1 MSGIEVAGLVLG
13 ALPLIVE
20 VLKAYSSGAS
30 TIRRYIRYQRPL
42 KSLSTELGIEYVLY
56 QNACERLLDGL
67 VDDNTEREALLQ
79 KPGGPAWKNQELE
92 RKLQKRLSK
101 GYPFFV
107 DTVKDIELAVSDLM
121 KLLKFS
127 LDGQPQFNA
136 ANGFEKEYQRLSFSL
151 KKSKYDDLVS
161 TVRKHGAALRELTNQ
176 SIVLEPRRSARR
188 LPDFDLIRSYAAS
201 IYTTFCTALQCNC
214 QTTHVLHLRLEN
226 LKNCCSI
233 LDLPCFRVVL
243 QYSSSMTLHSQAPWR
258 IEALDIRYNHGEA
271 HRSALP
277 EKPRMGKRGVRF
289 SPAPSANPAQIAPVP
304 TPLRVK
310 QICGAIHGLKKTCMG
325 DYIGFIEDEPNGRK
339 LDLYQPRKTTQTQT
353 QSSLQP
359 ALLSLHEA
367 LTRDT
372 SRRRHFPKANG
383 LRSAVLLSANLLQL
397 YRTPW
402 LTETWSH
409 DDIAFF
415 ESADGGGLEEPFV
428 SRPSLHQSNN
438 GLADSGF
445 SPWDGPVRNQSLFGL
460 GVLLIELCLDAPFE
474 ELRRRRKKGQRD
486 LAVSSDMTIANL
498 LLEEVAEEFGPSYSS
513 AVRRCIRCDF
523 DTEKM
528 DIEDVAF
535 RKAVYEGVV
544 IPLEDALKSFNGGAT

>member
-13 ALPLIVE
+13 ALPLIVKA
-20 VLKAYSSGAS
+20 LKAYSSGAS
-30 TIRRYIRYQRPL
+30 TIRRYIRYHTPL
-42 KSLSTELGIEYVLY
+42 KDLSTELGVEYVLY
-56 QNACERLLDGL
+56 LNACERLLDGL

-92 RKLQKRLSK
+92 RRLKQRLSK
-101 GYPFFV
+101 GYPVFV
-107 DTVKDIELAVSDLM
+107 DTVNQIEFAVAELM

-127 LDGQPQFNA
+127 PDGQPQFNA
-136 ANGFEKEYQRLSFSL
+136 ANGFAREYRRLSFSL
-151 KKSKYDDLVS
+151 NKSKYDDLIS
-161 TVRKHGAALRELTNQ
+161 TVKKYGAALRELTNQ
-176 SIVLEPRRSARR
+176 SIVLEPSRSARR
-188 LPDFDLIRSYAAS
+188 LPDFELIRSYATS
-201 IYTTFCTALQCNC
+201 IYSTFCTALQCNC
-214 QTTHVLHLRLEN
+214 QTTHVLHLRLEH
-226 LKNCCSI
+226 LKNCCSVF
-233 LDLPCFRVVL
+233 DLPSFRVVL
-243 QYSSSMTLHSQAPWR
+243 QYSSSMTLHSQAPWS
-258 IEALDIRYNHGEA
+258 IEALDIRYNHEEA

-277 EKPRMGKRGVRF
+277 EKPRTGKRGVRF
-289 SPAPSANPAQIAPVP
+289 SPAPSANPAQIPPIP
-304 TPLRVK
+304 TPFRVK

-325 DYIGFIEDEPNGRK
+325 DYIGFMEDEPNCRK
-339 LDLYQPRKTTQTQT
+339 LDLYQTQT
-353 QSSLQP
+353 QSPLQP

-409 DDIAFF
+409 DDISFF
-415 ESADGGGLEEPFV
+415 ESADGGGGLEEPFV
-428 SRPSLHQSNN
+428 SRPSLHEIDN
-438 GLADSGF
+438 GLADSAF
-445 SPWDGPVRNQSLFGL
+445 SPWDGPVRNQFLFGL

-474 ELRRRRKKGQRD
+474 ELRHRREKGQRD
-486 LAVSSDMTIANL
+486 LAVSSDLTVANL
-498 LLEEVAEEFGPSYSS
+498 LLEEVAEEFGPYYSS

-523 DTEKM
+523 DTDRM

-544 IPLEDALKSFNGGAT
+544 VPLEDALRSFNGGAT